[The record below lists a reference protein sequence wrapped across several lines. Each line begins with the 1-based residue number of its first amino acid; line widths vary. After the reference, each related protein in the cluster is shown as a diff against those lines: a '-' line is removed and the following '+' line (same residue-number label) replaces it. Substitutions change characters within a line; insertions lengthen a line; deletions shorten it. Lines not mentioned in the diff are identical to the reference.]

1 VASSST
7 TLVYQVGR
15 YSDLF
20 PWALGVW
27 ALGVWALDVWAL
39 GRAAGSPPGQPGK
52 RALGRSLAA
61 GFAPPWLVHPLSTS
75 PPPPTSPPTPPRRRR
90 PQNRADERAEPP
102 PTPKTPPRRQRG
114 LDSAC
119 ILTLPRSGRNFFRRW
134 MFVFRRWVLNI
145 RRWVTNPTLGVG
157 WHGPC
162 VGRWMRWMPLARALG
177 DGEGRRRGQRAG
189 TTVPLSLGIGRV
201 P

>member
-1 VASSST
+1 MG
-7 TLVYQVGR
+7 VGC
-15 YSDLF
+15 
-20 PWALGVW
+20 LGVGC
-27 ALGVWALDVWAL
+27 LGVGSRGRVTPGSAGEKGVGSLPGRRFRAALAGPPPLDV
-39 GRAAGSPPGQPGK
+39 AA
-52 RALGRSLAA
+52 A
-61 GFAPPWLVHPLSTS
+61 
-75 PPPPTSPPTPPRRRR
+75 PPRRRR
-90 PQNRADERAEPP
+90 PPLAAAAPETEPTREPSRPP
-102 PTPKTPPRRQRG
+102 PPKPPPRRQRG
-114 LDSAC
+114 PDSAC

>member
-1 VASSST
+1 MYTKSVDIPT
-7 TLVYQVGR
+7 
-15 YSDLF
+15 F
-20 PWALGVW
+20 F
-27 ALGVWALDVWAL
+27 L
-39 GRAAGSPPGQPGK
+39 GRWVFGRWVFGRWMFGRWVARQGHPRVSRGKGRWVAPWPPVSRRPG
-52 RALGRSLAA
+52 
-61 GFAPPWLVHPLSTS
+61 WSTPS
-75 PPPPTSPPTPPRRRR
+75 RRHRRPPRRRR
-90 PQNRADERAEPP
+90 PPLAAAAPKTEPTREPSRP